1 VANPLVLA
9 WCDDL
14 FVQGHQFAEWITD
27 YIDLEQS
34 LAMGSISQELL
45 AHSSALMGACGL
57 SALDRDERI
66 YRRPEAQW
74 FPSAVSPVPA
84 HDWPAT
90 VARGFLLNRA
100 TLVMR
105 RALDLPAQPRVQQL
119 ADVIKAEEDLHG
131 VHWERWI
138 SIFGRAPA
146 IRDELAVAMEAAVAD
161 AADVFGLP
169 EGAQGQGE
177 DDLLTRPRVE
187 LHTAWTAE
195 VGDILEREGF
205 PAPAF
210 ASEPAPR
217 RPGGPAVERILAD
230 LSFARGAG
238 GAPQYEV
245 YR

>member
-1 VANPLVLA
+1 MATPLILA

-14 FVQGHQFAEWITD
+14 FVQGHQFASWITD

-57 SALDRDERI
+57 SALGRDERV
-66 YRRPEAQW
+66 YRRPASEW
-74 FPSAVSPVPA
+74 FVSAVAPVPP

-105 RALDLPAQPRVQQL
+105 RALRLPDQPRVQQL
-119 ADVIKAEEDLHG
+119 ASVIQAEEDLHG

-138 SIFGRAPA
+138 SIFDRTPA
-146 IRDELAVAMEAAVAD
+146 IRVELERAIAAAAHD

-169 EGAQGQGE
+169 EGTTDE
-177 DDLLTRPRVE
+177 DDLLGEPRAA
-187 LHTAWTAE
+187 LHRAWVAE
-195 VGDILEREGF
+195 VREVLDRHGYVW
-205 PAPAF
+205 PPF
-210 ASEPAPR
+210 ADEPAPR
-217 RPGGPAVERILAD
+217 RAGNAAVSALLAG
-230 LSFARGAG
+230 LSVARAENGA
-238 GAPQYEV
+238 ALYEV

>member
-1 VANPLVLA
+1 MGNPLVLA

-14 FVQGHQFAEWITD
+14 FVQGHQFAGWITD

-66 YRRPEAQW
+66 YRRPATQW

-105 RALDLPAQPRVQQL
+105 QALELPDQPRVQQL
-119 ADVIKAEEDLHG
+119 ADVIKGEEDLHG

-146 IRDELAVAMEAAVAD
+146 IRDDLAD
-161 AADVFGLP
+161 AIETAAADAVDVFGLP
-169 EGAQGQGE
+169 DGTENE
-177 DDLLTRPRVE
+177 DDLLSRPRAE
-187 LHTAWTAE
+187 LHAMWTAE
-195 VGDILEREGF
+195 VTDILGRNGF
-205 PAPAF
+205 PSPTF
-210 ASEPAPR
+210 AAEPAPR
-217 RPGGPAVERILAD
+217 RPGGSAVECILTD
-230 LSFARGAG
+230 LSFARGEG